1 VQATPQAL
9 EKTLELCLSQ
19 GMFYREEVLSH
30 TRLQLITQI
39 NTHDGNLIE

>member
-19 GMFYREEVLSH
+19 EMFYREEVLSH
-30 TRLQLITQI
+30 QLQLITQI